1 LFKMPKFSINDCVI
15 YWDTRK
21 GTSKQTKERI
31 LHDLTGLSDTIEKA
45 LQYLKDTAMDKKF
58 PEVRFPI
65 GENWEYRVFLHVYDG
80 PDPLF
85 YRLCIQRSNC
95 EENIA
100 EIENQTINIQTF
112 ISKANDEFYEK
123 ELPIN

>member
-1 LFKMPKFSINDCVI
+1 MFKMPKFSINDCVI

-21 GTSKQTKERI
+21 GTSKQTKEKI

>member
-1 LFKMPKFSINDCVI
+1 MAEFSINDCVV

-21 GTSKQTKERI
+21 GTAKQTREII
-31 LHDLTGLSDTIEKA
+31 LRDLKGLSATIEKA

-85 YRLCIQRSNC
+85 YRLCIQKSSLD
-95 EENIA
+95 ENIA
-100 EIENQTINIQTF
+100 EIENQSINIQTF
-112 ISKANDEFYEK
+112 ISRSNDEFYEK
-123 ELPIN
+123 ERPVC

>member
-1 LFKMPKFSINDCVI
+1 MPEFSINDCVI

-21 GTSKQTKERI
+21 GTSKLTKERI
-31 LHDLTGLSDTIEKA
+31 LRDLTELSDTIEKA

>member
-1 LFKMPKFSINDCVI
+1 MPKFSINDCVI

-21 GTSKQTKERI
+21 GTSKQTKEKI

-80 PDPLF
+80 PNPLF

-123 ELPIN
+123 ERPIN

>member
-1 LFKMPKFSINDCVI
+1 MPEFSINDCIV

-21 GTSKQTKERI
+21 GTSKQTKEKI
-31 LHDLTGLSDTIEKA
+31 LLDLNGLSATIEKA
-45 LQYLKDTAMDKKF
+45 LQYLKNTAIDKKF

-85 YRLCIQRSNC
+85 YRLCIQKSNC

-100 EIENQTINIQTF
+100 EIENQSINIQTF
-112 ISKANDEFYEK
+112 ISKSNDEFYEK
-123 ELPIN
+123 ELPVS

>member
-21 GTSKQTKERI
+21 GTSKQTKEKI